1 MLIKFKKTNP
11 AARVPHYASAGAAC
25 FDLCSVIDT
34 LVHPGTTMLVSTG
47 LAFEVPEG
55 NALLVYPRSG
65 LAMRGLRLA
74 NCVGVVDSDYR
85 GDILVALHND
95 SREAMLVRAGDRIAQ
110 AMIVPAARH
119 GFVESKDLSSTE
131 RGAGGFGSTGV
142 A

>member
-1 MLIKFKKTNP
+1 MLIKFKKLNP
-11 AARVPHYASAGAAC
+11 EARLPVYASNGAAC
-25 FDLCSVIDT
+25 FDLCAVHDV

-47 LAFEVPEG
+47 LAFEVPD
-55 NALLVYPRSG
+55 AHVLLLYPRSG
-65 LAMRGLRLA
+65 LATRGLRLA

-85 GDILVALHND
+85 GDVMIALHND
-95 SREAMLVRAGDRIAQ
+95 SRDAMLVKAGDRIAQ
-110 AMIVPAARH
+110 GMIIQAARH

>member
-1 MLIKFKKTNP
+1 MLIKFKKLNP
-11 AARVPHYASAGAAC
+11 DARLPVYASSGAAC
-25 FDLCSVIDT
+25 FDLCAVHDV

-47 LAFEVPEG
+47 LAFEVPDN
-55 NALLVYPRSG
+55 NALLIYPRSG

-85 GDILVALHND
+85 GDVMVALHND
-95 SREAMLVRAGDRIAQ
+95 SRDAMLVKAGDRIAQ
-110 AMIVPAARH
+110 GMVMPVARH